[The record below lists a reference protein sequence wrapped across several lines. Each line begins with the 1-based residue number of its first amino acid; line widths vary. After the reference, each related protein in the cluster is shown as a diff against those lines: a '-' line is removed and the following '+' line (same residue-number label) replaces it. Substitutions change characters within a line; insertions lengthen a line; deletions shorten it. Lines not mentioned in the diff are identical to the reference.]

1 MVKYKFPQTI
11 LNHFTEVALE
21 NYNEDGHI
29 ETLALALGKKEHD
42 ILEVTELI
50 FPSQNGASD
59 FVEDKGKNVSNYS
72 LQIHNIFSF

>member
-1 MVKYKFPQTI
+1 MIKYKFPQAI
-11 LNHFTEVALE
+11 LNHFTQVALD

-29 ETLALALGKKEHD
+29 ETLALALGKKENG

-59 FVEDKGKNVSNYS
+59 FVEDKGKNANIS
-72 LQIHNIFSF
+72 LFQIHNI